1 MAKRMR
7 ITTDCI
13 LVAKEFRKA
22 TEEREYNGKTYPAK
36 PKSWHLH
43 FLIGSYKNVEDE
55 AFYGEP
61 TLVSAQVT
69 KETFGG
75 VKPKFFCGIITMN
88 IEKLS
93 ILLPLTFFLFVN
105 FC

>member
-1 MAKRMR
+1 MGKKMR

-43 FLIGSYKNVEDE
+43 FLIGSYKNVEDKT
-55 AFYGEP
+55 FYGEP

-69 KETFGG
+69 KESFDKVQNRSFRSVET
-75 VKPKFFCGIITMN
+75 VDINNMMTSVLTKIIKVNGMN
-88 IEKLS
+88 
-93 ILLPLTFFLFVN
+93 
-105 FC
+105 